1 VKNKNI
7 RNILYISI
15 LSLIFF
21 FFFLGTNFSNPLN
34 TMWLTTLDLISY
46 QDAWNFFKNDE
57 WRFPVG
63 SLPNYGIDIG
73 NSIVYADII
82 PIFAIIFKIL
92 KKFIAEN
99 FQYYSLWIYLCIFL
113 QSYIAFLI
121 LHMFTKSAYFSIIS
135 SIFFIL
141 SPVFL
146 SRLGIHIALASHWI
160 ILFAF
165 YIENLDK
172 KKEALRNLNILLSI
186 FIHFSLTI
194 IIFIFHYIFKID
206 ELFLKEKRIKFFIDA
221 IFLSIIS
228 IITMYLL
235 GYFEIPPQDGLGGGY
250 GYFAFNLN
258 SFFNPL
264 NSINDL
270 NDSWSLFFPILDQP
284 RGHYEGFAYLGLS
297 GVFFL
302 FLFLLSIFKKSKS
315 GFFYKKKKIFF
326 IIFVFFILAISHEV
340 YFSDKLIFSFP
351 INQYFYGLLGLIRA
365 SGRMIWPVYYLIF
378 FTGIIYIFRNF
389 SISKS
394 RIIITLLLLIQL
406 LDLSPGLTNFYNGK
420 IYNVNNP
427 LNDEIW
433 EVLPDHYET
442 VKVLERKNNSE
453 LYKMM
458 PDYFG
463 RKGFMKTDIFN
474 AARLDRVKLKEGSYL
489 TTKKFINGNIDNK
502 SFFLT
507 IYNQHL
513 LVMKEI
519 FGKNP
524 KYNFYL
530 RDGIWILTDKL
541 VVSKNN
547 FENKKIEDLH
557 PKTLKSDIKTKFE
570 YNLNEGYQ
578 GLGWI
583 FKDNKMITDG
593 NISSIIF
600 SIDNKICNDEKKL
613 NIYFNLDKMLHDQIS
628 NFPIKIFV
636 NKVFYDEIDL
646 KENIKNY
653 FTINLDCSEEIFF
666 VHFDIKNPTSLR
678 EKKTHLN
685 ASKLGFEIEYLELKN

>member
-63 SLPNYGIDIG
+63 SLTNYGIDIG

-270 NDSWSLFFPILDQP
+270 NNSWSLFFPILDQP

-297 GVFFL
+297 GVIFL
-302 FLFLLSIFKKSKS
+302 FLFLLSIFKRSKS
-315 GFFYKKKKIFF
+315 GFFYK
-326 IIFVFFILAISHEV
+326 
-340 YFSDKLIFSFP
+340 
-351 INQYFYGLLGLIRA
+351 
-365 SGRMIWPVYYLIF
+365 
-378 FTGIIYIFRNF
+378 
-389 SISKS
+389 
-394 RIIITLLLLIQL
+394 
-406 LDLSPGLTNFYNGK
+406 
-420 IYNVNNP
+420 
-427 LNDEIW
+427 
-433 EVLPDHYET
+433 
-442 VKVLERKNNSE
+442 
-453 LYKMM
+453 
-458 PDYFG
+458 
-463 RKGFMKTDIFN
+463 
-474 AARLDRVKLKEGSYL
+474 
-489 TTKKFINGNIDNK
+489 
-502 SFFLT
+502 
-507 IYNQHL
+507 
-513 LVMKEI
+513 
-519 FGKNP
+519 
-524 KYNFYL
+524 
-530 RDGIWILTDKL
+530 
-541 VVSKNN
+541 
-547 FENKKIEDLH
+547 
-557 PKTLKSDIKTKFE
+557 
-570 YNLNEGYQ
+570 
-578 GLGWI
+578 
-583 FKDNKMITDG
+583 
-593 NISSIIF
+593 
-600 SIDNKICNDEKKL
+600 
-613 NIYFNLDKMLHDQIS
+613 
-628 NFPIKIFV
+628 
-636 NKVFYDEIDL
+636 
-646 KENIKNY
+646 
-653 FTINLDCSEEIFF
+653 
-666 VHFDIKNPTSLR
+666 
-678 EKKTHLN
+678 
-685 ASKLGFEIEYLELKN
+685 